1 MPRRTA
7 ARFCWLSLLTLLVLP
22 ACPEP
27 DPLPDDDDTTVGD
40 DDDGATSMFFLRFA
54 PEACCGIQSL
64 GITTDR
70 IGNLETKDAKRTRI
84 KWYPG
89 LMLQSLISCSK
100 VTGIDADGTVA
111 A

>member
-1 MPRRTA
+1 M
-7 ARFCWLSLLTLLVLP
+7 
-22 ACPEP
+22 
-27 DPLPDDDDTTVGD
+27 
-40 DDDGATSMFFLRFA
+40 
-54 PEACCGIQSL
+54 